1 MKPGDLVVVKPFPD
15 YYPSFLTKSEM
26 LVGKPGVIVKEAP
39 GYYEQS
45 TETWIVLIDNKFLE
59 FGEEELEIKSE
70 K

>member
-26 LVGKPGVIVKEAP
+26 LVGKSGVIVKEAP
-39 GYYEQS
+39 AYYEES
-45 TETWIVLIDNKFLE
+45 SETWIVLIDNKFLE
-59 FGEEELEIKSE
+59 FGEEELELKND